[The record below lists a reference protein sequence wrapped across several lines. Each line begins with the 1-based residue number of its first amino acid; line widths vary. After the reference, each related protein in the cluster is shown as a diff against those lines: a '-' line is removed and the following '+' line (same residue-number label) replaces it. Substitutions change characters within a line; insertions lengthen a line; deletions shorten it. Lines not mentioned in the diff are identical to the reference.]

1 MRRRKIYSS
10 LDKDRLRTAADR
22 SRARHLSELMDKQER
37 EEQDY
42 YDESTNAYN
51 KSRIFK
57 FSSNIEK
64 YVDNFIYE
72 LNEDIKS
79 AIEEYKLY
87 DVGIWEYI
95 DQYLKSDGSGL
106 TYIPWSIIYD
116 RYYEGVRICL
126 GDYKDVIIIA
136 TYEGSNHGDPND
148 YYFDVESIRT
158 GDILDCI
165 YTAYH
170 KIYRKTYDETTFYN
184 FVIEILDSILNSVAY
199 TVDSAIEDCLMDNPP
214 PLE

>member
-22 SRARHLSELMDKQER
+22 SRARHLSDLMDAQER

-42 YDESTNAYN
+42 YDESTYAYN

-57 FSSNIEK
+57 FTSDIEK
-64 YVDNFIYE
+64 YVDNFVDEI
-72 LNEDIKS
+72 NEDIKS
-79 AIEEYKLY
+79 AIEEYKLW
-87 DVGIWEYI
+87 DVGIWGYI
-95 DQYLKSDGSGL
+95 DQYLRSDGSGL

-136 TYEGSNHGDPND
+136 TYEGSNSGDPND
-148 YYFDVESIRT
+148 YYFDVESIRA
-158 GDILDCI
+158 GDILEC
-165 YTAYH
+165 AYNA
-170 KIYRKTYDETTFYN
+170 YRKTYDETAFYN